1 MAVTTNRTG
10 RLVDATYTNVKE
22 TFPVSTAGAGT
33 VSTVN
38 GADRKVVGSGT
49 AFTTDFSVG
58 DYIWFK
64 TADELAEIENIV
76 SDTEMSLRIAP
87 ETTATGDTYGIIKKN
102 NYSNISWLIDPLTDA
117 DINKFTFKAGTSKT
131 YGNSKSNTLGGG
143 KRLPPILIDSTANSN
158 TVFISAE

>member
-1 MAVTTNRTG
+1 MAVTTNKTG
-10 RLVDATYTNVKE
+10 RLVDATYDNVKE

-38 GADRKVVGSGT
+38 GADRKVVGIGT
-49 AFTTDFSVG
+49 SFTSLSVG

-76 SDTEMSLRIAP
+76 SDTELSLRIAP
-87 ETTATGDTYGIIKKN
+87 ETTATGDTYATIKKN

-117 DINKFTFKAGTSKT
+117 DINKFTFKAGTSRT
-131 YGNSKSNTLGGG
+131 YGSSKSNTMGGG
-143 KRLPPILIDSTANSN
+143 KRLPPVLIDSTANTN

>member
-1 MAVTTNRTG
+1 MAVTTNKTG

-22 TFPVSTAGAGT
+22 TFPESTAGAGT

-38 GADRKVVGSGT
+38 GADRKVVGVGT
-49 AFTTDFSVG
+49 SFTSLSAG

-76 SDTEMSLRIAP
+76 SDTELSLRIAP
-87 ETTATGDTYGIIKKN
+87 ETTATGDTYGTIKKN
-102 NYSNISWLIDPLTDA
+102 NYTNISWLIDDVGVA
-117 DINKFTFKAGTSKT
+117 DVNNFTFPKSTSRT
-131 YGNSKSNTLGGG
+131 YGNGKGNTVGGG
-143 KRLPPILIDSTANSN
+143 KRLQPILIDSTANTN